1 MCLKAG
7 EKVLIPAYH
16 CNSMV
21 EPVVHMQGT
30 PVFYRVDSNA
40 TVDIEDVERRLDPK
54 VRVLMVTNYFGFPQ
68 NLREIRRFCDERS
81 LILIEDCAHVF
92 FGDYCG
98 KPIGSYGDYTFA
110 SPMKFFPIYDGG
122 YLISAKRSITDIEL
136 QSAGLLFE
144 AKGAWTIV
152 GRGVDYRRFRLGRCF
167 LRLPYA
173 VRRLTKRLFKRGEGE
188 SAALRPGHAQPIYR
202 FGGYFSGREG
212 EYDPAWIH
220 VRMSLVSR
228 LVVGI
233 TAKSRVADRRRRN
246 YQILLERLAGLPKCR
261 PLFPILPDT
270 VVPYVFPLVVGDP
283 HEVFPALKRARVPI
297 SRFGEYPWRDFRGA
311 EFPEAAGLSR
321 EVFQFP
327 CHQEIRPRELD
338 WMIATIRRVLGN
350 CESIT

>member
-1 MCLKAG
+1 MD
-7 EKVLIPAYH
+7 
-16 CNSMV
+16 N
-21 EPVVHMQGT
+21 
-30 PVFYRVDSNA
+30 
-40 TVDIEDVERRLDPK
+40 RRS
-54 VRVLMVTNYFGFPQ
+54 G
-68 NLREIRRFCDERS
+68 I
-81 LILIEDCAHVF
+81 H
-92 FGDYCG
+92 
-98 KPIGSYGDYTFA
+98 
-110 SPMKFFPIYDGG
+110 
-122 YLISAKRSITDIEL
+122 
-136 QSAGLLFE
+136 
-144 AKGAWTIV
+144 
-152 GRGVDYRRFRLGRCF
+152 YRRFGLGRCF

-212 EYDPAWIH
+212 EYDPAWIR
-220 VRMSLVSR
+220 VNRLGSR

-233 TAKSRVADRRRRN
+233 TAKSGRVADSRRRN

-261 PLFPILPDT
+261 PLFSHPAGYPS
-270 VVPYVFPLVVGDP
+270 VPYVFPLVVGDP

-311 EFPEAAGLSR
+311 EFPEAAGLGR

-350 CESIT
+350 RESIT